1 MSNPSSSNL
10 QSSSKDEPVSSSLQ
24 KNVKNDAP
32 KLRKLSIDGDSDYE
46 DRGPEDESLEMARR
60 AYNQQ
65 LSDAFK
71 DGFRE
76 GFDKG
81 QIKLAQD
88 VFNETHA
95 KAARSQVP
103 YGQYLGLIKVMES
116 RFLTIQNMD
125 SKSSEELKAILDT
138 NSASV
143 NKPMT
148 RAVLL
153 TRLKAL
159 REAKAVA
166 QNTAL
171 VSLIK
176 ETESSL
182 AKLTN

>member
-1 MSNPSSSNL
+1 M
-10 QSSSKDEPVSSSLQ
+10 
-24 KNVKNDAP
+24 
-32 KLRKLSIDGDSDYE
+32 
-46 DRGPEDESLEMARR
+46 
-60 AYNQQ
+60 
-65 LSDAFK
+65 
-71 DGFRE
+71 
-76 GFDKG
+76 
-81 QIKLAQD
+81 
-88 VFNETHA
+88 FNETHA

-116 RFLTIQNMD
+116 KFLTIQNMD